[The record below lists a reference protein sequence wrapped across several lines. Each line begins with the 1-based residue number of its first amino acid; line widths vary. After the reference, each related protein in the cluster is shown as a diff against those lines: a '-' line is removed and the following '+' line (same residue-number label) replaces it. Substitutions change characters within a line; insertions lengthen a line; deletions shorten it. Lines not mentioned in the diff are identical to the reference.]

1 MEGADFW
8 TNQAVANRVV
18 ADLKLVTNQIDPVDA
33 FIAKLDEAKT
43 AYDMAKELGPKGVP
57 DKDLLTEAD
66 EILFGLS
73 NQIDQIEMRSL
84 MSGKHDGRNAFITI
98 SAGDGGTEAN
108 DWAEMLFR
116 MYLNYLE
123 KAGFNVEEVERG
135 FGSEVGIDSVTLH
148 VKGPYAFGFLKCER
162 GTHRLA
168 RVSPFNAQGKRQTS
182 FASVEV
188 TPEMDDVN
196 VVIPDR
202 DLEVTPFVRA
212 SGPGGQ
218 NVNKVATAIRMV
230 HKPTG
235 IMVVA
240 NTFRDQP
247 QNRAQCLRIIQA
259 KLEQMAEEK
268 REKEINAA
276 KGGAM
281 ESGWGTQIRSYVV
294 YDSRVK
300 DMRTGWESTDVD
312 KVLAGH
318 VQPFIDAELKRRRR
332 EEAERAMA
340 KD

>member
-1 MEGADFW
+1 S
-8 TNQAVANRVV
+8 
-18 ADLKLVTNQIDPVDA
+18 QIDPLDE

-43 AYDMAKELGPKGVP
+43 AYEMARESGPPGQP
-57 DKDLLTEAD
+57 DKDFLTEAD
-66 EILFGLS
+66 EILFKLS
-73 NQIDQIEMRSL
+73 EQIDRIELRSL
-84 MSGKHDGRNAFITI
+84 MSGKHDFRNAYLTI

-123 KAGFNVEEVERG
+123 RAGFGIEEVERG

-182 FASVEV
+182 FATVEV
-188 TPEMDDVN
+188 TPELDDVK
-196 VVIPDR
+196 VEIPDR

-247 QNRAQCLRIIQA
+247 QNRAQCLRLIQA

-281 ESGWGTQIRSYVV
+281 ESGWGAQIRSYVI

-300 DMRTGWESTDVD
+300 DHRTDHEDRDVD

-318 VQPFIDAELKRRRR
+318 IQPFIDAELKRRRR

-340 KD
+340 KN

>member
-1 MEGADFW
+1 
-8 TNQAVANRVV
+8 
-18 ADLKLVTNQIDPVDA
+18 
-33 FIAKLDEAKT
+33 
-43 AYDMAKELGPKGVP
+43 MAKEAGTASQPDRELLGEADAILFK
-57 DKDLLTEAD
+57 LTEQM
-66 EILFGLS
+66 
-73 NQIDQIEMRSL
+73 NKIEQQSL
-84 MSGKHDGRNAFITI
+84 LSGKHDLRNCFITI

-123 KAGFNVEEVERG
+123 RAGFAIEEVERG
-135 FGSEVGIDSVTLH
+135 FGSEVGIDSVTLS
-148 VKGPYAFGFLKCER
+148 VKGPYAFGYLKCER

-182 FASVEV
+182 FATVEV
-188 TPEMDDVN
+188 TPEFEDVKID
-196 VVIPDR
+196 IPDR
-202 DLEVTPFVRA
+202 DLDVVPFVRA

-218 NVNKVATAIRMV
+218 NVNKVATAIRMT

-235 IMVVA
+235 ITVVA

-259 KLEQMAEEK
+259 KLEQLAEEK

-276 KGGAM
+276 KGGSM
-281 ESGWGTQIRSYVV
+281 DTGWGAQIRSYVV

-300 DMRTGWESTDVD
+300 DHRTDYEDRDID

-318 VQPFIDAELKRRRR
+318 IQPFIDAELQRRRR
-332 EEAERAMA
+332 EEADRAA
-340 KD
+340 AAAQR

>member
-1 MEGADFW
+1 MESADFW
-8 TNQAVANRVV
+8 SSPAAANKVV
-18 ADLKLVTNQIDPVDA
+18 AQVKTINAQIDPVDDAKKRLDDARAA
-33 FIAKLDEAKT
+33 F
-43 AYDMAKELGPKGVP
+43 DMAREAGTSGQP
-57 DKDLLTEAD
+57 DPDMLAEAD
-66 EILFGLS
+66 DILHKLTQDMGK
-73 NQIDQIEMRSL
+73 IELRSL
-84 MSGKHDGRNAFITI
+84 MSGKHDPRNCFLTI

-123 KAGFNVEEVERG
+123 KSAFAIEEVERG
-135 FGSEVGIDSVTLH
+135 FGSEVGLDSVTLH
-148 VKGPYAFGFLKCER
+148 VKGPYAFGYLKCER

-188 TPEMDDVN
+188 TPEFEDVK
-196 VVIPDR
+196 VEIPDR

-235 IMVVA
+235 ITVVA

-247 QNRAQCLRIIQA
+247 QNKSQCLRIIQA
-259 KLEQMAEEK
+259 KLEQIADEK
-268 REKEINAA
+268 REAEINAA
-276 KGGAM
+276 KGGTM
-281 ESGWGTQIRSYVV
+281 DTGWGTQIRSYVV

-300 DMRTGWESTDVD
+300 DHRTGHESGDVQ
-312 KVLAGH
+312 KVFDGDL
-318 VQPFIDAELKRRRR
+318 QPFIDAELMRRRR
-332 EEAERAMA
+332 ELAGGAA
-340 KD
+340 KKP

>member
-1 MEGADFW
+1 MEGEFFW
-8 TNQAVANRVV
+8 SNQTTANRVV
-18 ADLKLVTNQIDPVDA
+18 AELKNLNAQIEPLEDA
-33 FIAKLDEAKT
+33 TRRLEDAKAAFEMAREAGT
-43 AYDMAKELGPKGVP
+43 PGQP
-57 DKDLLTEAD
+57 DKEFLAEAD
-66 EILFGLS
+66 TALFKLTS
-73 NQIDQIEMRSL
+73 DMDKIELRSL
-84 MSGKHDGRNAFITI
+84 MSGKHDQRNCFVTI

-123 KAGFNVEEVERG
+123 RAGFAIEEVERG
-135 FGSEVGIDSVTLH
+135 FGSEVGLDSVTLH
-148 VKGPYAFGFLKCER
+148 VKGPYAFGYLKCER

-188 TPEMDDVN
+188 TPEFEDVK
-196 VVIPDR
+196 VEIPDR

-230 HKPTG
+230 HIPTG

-247 QNRAQCLRIIQA
+247 QNRSQCLRIIQA
-259 KLEQMAEEK
+259 KLEQIADEK
-268 REKEINAA
+268 REREIDAA

-300 DMRTGWESTDVD
+300 DHRTNHESGDVQD
-312 KVLAGH
+312 VLNGNI
-318 VQPFIDAELKRRRR
+318 QSFIDAELKRRRR
-332 EEAERAMA
+332 EQAERAM
-340 KD
+340 KK

>member
-1 MEGADFW
+1 MEQADFW
-8 TNQAVANRVV
+8 NSQAQANKTVAE
-18 ADLKLVTNQIDPVDA
+18 LKAINNQIEPLEAAMRQLDDA
-33 FIAKLDEAKT
+33 RA
-43 AYDMAKELGPKGVP
+43 AYDMAKEAGTASQP
-57 DKDLLTEAD
+57 DPELLKEAD
-66 EILFGLS
+66 DALYDLTQKMGK
-73 NQIDQIEMRSL
+73 IELRSL
-84 MSGKHDGRNAFITI
+84 MTGKHDPRNAFVTI

-123 KAGFNVEEVERG
+123 KAGFDIEEVERG
-135 FGSEVGIDSVTLH
+135 FGSEVGLDSVTLH
-148 VKGPYAFGFLKCER
+148 VKGPYAFGYLKCER

-188 TPEMDDVN
+188 TPEFEDVK
-196 VVIPDR
+196 VEIPDR
-202 DLEVTPFVRA
+202 DLDVVPFVRA

-218 NVNKVATAIRMV
+218 NVNKVATAIRMT

-235 IMVVA
+235 ITVVA

-259 KLEQMAEEK
+259 KLEQLAEEK
-268 REKEINAA
+268 REREIMAA

-300 DMRTGWESTDVD
+300 DHRTGHESGDVQR
-312 KVLAGH
+312 VLNGDI
-318 VQPFIDAELKRRRR
+318 QPFIDAELKRRRA
-332 EEAERAMA
+332 EEAARAVA
-340 KD
+340 AR

>member
-1 MEGADFW
+1 MEQPEFW
-8 TNQAVANRVV
+8 NNQAVANRVV
-18 ADLKLVTNQIDPVDA
+18 MDLKVVAGQIDPIDE
-33 FIAKLDEAKT
+33 FIARLEEAKT
-43 AYDMAKELGPKGVP
+43 AFEMAKEAGPPGQP
-57 DKDLLTEAD
+57 DKDFLSEAD
-66 EILFGLS
+66 TILAGLS
-73 NQIDQIEMRSL
+73 EKIDALELRSL
-84 MSGKHDGRNAFITI
+84 MSGKHDFRNAYITI

-123 KAGFNVEEVERG
+123 RAGFGIEEVERG

-188 TPEMDDVN
+188 TPELDDVK
-196 VVIPDR
+196 VEIPER
-202 DLEVTPFVRA
+202 DLDVVPFVRA

-218 NVNKVATAIRMV
+218 NVNKVATAIRMT

-235 IMVVA
+235 ITVVA

-247 QNRAQCLRIIQA
+247 QNRAQCLRLIMA

-276 KGGAM
+276 KGGSM
-281 ESGWGTQIRSYVV
+281 ETGWGAQIRSYVI

-300 DMRTGWESTDVD
+300 DHRTDHEDRDVD

-318 VQPFIDAELKRRRR
+318 IQAFIDAELKRRRR
-332 EEAERAMA
+332 DEADGAMA
-340 KD
+340 KH

>member
-1 MEGADFW
+1 MEDSAFW
-8 TNQAVANRVV
+8 NDQAMAKQVV
-18 ADLKLVTNQIDPVDA
+18 DELKVLSAQLDPIEG
-33 FIAKLDEAKT
+33 FISKLEEAKM
-43 AYDMAKELGPKGVP
+43 AYDMAKEAGTSGQP
-57 DKDLLTEAD
+57 DKDLLIEAD
-66 EILFGLS
+66 TILGDLAGK
-73 NQIDQIEMRSL
+73 IDGIEQRSL
-84 MSGKHDGRNAFITI
+84 MSGKHDLRNCFVTI

-123 KAGFNVEEVERG
+123 RAGFGIEEVERG

-148 VKGPYAFGFLKCER
+148 VKGAYAFGYLKCER

-188 TPEMDDVN
+188 TPEFEEVK
-196 VVIPDR
+196 VEIPER

-218 NVNKVATAIRMV
+218 NVNKVATAIRMT

-235 IMVVA
+235 ITVVA

-247 QNRAQCLRIIQA
+247 QNKAQCLRIIQA

-268 REKEINAA
+268 REREINAA

-300 DMRTGWESTDVD
+300 DHRTGEESGDVG

-318 VQPFIDAELKRRRR
+318 IQPFIDAELKRRRR
-332 EEAERAMA
+332 EEAEREKM
-340 KD
+340 